1 MANQKR
7 DHVNQSQPVSKA
19 PRTHVAQSPVKPS
32 RLRLPAGVRRDS
44 ANQTSTNK

>member
-19 PRTHVAQSPVKPS
+19 PRTHVAQSLVKPS
-32 RLRLPAGVRRDS
+32 RLRLPASAPRDS
-44 ANQTSTNK
+44 VNQVSTEK